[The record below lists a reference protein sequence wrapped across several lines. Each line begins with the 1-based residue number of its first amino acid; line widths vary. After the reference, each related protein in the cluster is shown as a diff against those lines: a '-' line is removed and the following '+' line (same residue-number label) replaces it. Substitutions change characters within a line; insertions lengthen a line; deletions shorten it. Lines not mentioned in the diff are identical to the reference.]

1 MSHAE
6 GDRAPAGATPA
17 TPGLTASTVV
27 FDLGGVLI
35 EWDSR
40 RLYRRLIADPDEVE
54 AFLEEVGFL
63 EWNARI
69 DAGLP
74 FAEAVAELAARHPAR
89 RDLIEAFHA
98 RWAESMGDEIAGTV
112 AILRELRER
121 GVRLLALSN
130 WSAETY
136 PIARERFAF
145 LAWFEG
151 IVLSGSE
158 GVAKP
163 DPRLFEILVARY
175 RVDPREAVFIDD
187 SAANAA
193 VAGRL
198 GFHAIRFSDP
208 ASLRARLVEL
218 GLLPV
223 EAAGPGQPD
232 RSASM
237 GGNRDARRAG

>member
-1 MSHAE
+1 MSRRSRPVEVVSRSGGPAA
-6 GDRAPAGATPA
+6 APGPTP
-17 TPGLTASTVV
+17 STVV

-40 RLYRRLIADPDEVE
+40 RLYRRLIADPDEME
-54 AFLEEVGFL
+54 AFLEEVGFP

-74 FAEAVAELAARHPAR
+74 FAEAVADLIARHPAR

-98 RWAESMGDEIAGTV
+98 RWAESMGDEIAGSV

-130 WSAETY
+130 WSMETY

-163 DPRLFEILVARY
+163 DARLFQILMVRHA
-175 RVDPREAVFIDD
+175 VEPKEAVFIDD
-187 SAANAA
+187 SPANVA
-193 VAGRL
+193 VAARL
-198 GFHAIRFSDP
+198 GFRSIRFSDP
-208 ASLRARLVEL
+208 ASLRAQLVGF

-223 EAAGPGQPD
+223 E
-232 RSASM
+232 SA
-237 GGNRDARRAG
+237 